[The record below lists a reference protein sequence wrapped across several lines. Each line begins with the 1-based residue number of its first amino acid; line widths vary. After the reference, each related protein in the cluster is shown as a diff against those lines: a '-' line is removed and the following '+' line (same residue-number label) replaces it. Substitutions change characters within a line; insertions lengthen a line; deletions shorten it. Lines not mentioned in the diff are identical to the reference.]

1 MDAQFKVGD
10 LVRKHSDY
18 LFPGTV
24 VSVFSTRSGATR
36 YVVEADHPEF
46 AGLLHIFTED
56 QLVLREAEAAGR
68 PLTPR

>member
-1 MDAQFKVGD
+1 MRSSKSAISSGNTAII
-10 LVRKHSDY
+10 Y
-18 LFPGTV
+18 FPAL
-24 VSVFSTRSGATR
+24 SSACSQPGAAR
-36 YVVEADHPEF
+36 HAYVVEADHPEF